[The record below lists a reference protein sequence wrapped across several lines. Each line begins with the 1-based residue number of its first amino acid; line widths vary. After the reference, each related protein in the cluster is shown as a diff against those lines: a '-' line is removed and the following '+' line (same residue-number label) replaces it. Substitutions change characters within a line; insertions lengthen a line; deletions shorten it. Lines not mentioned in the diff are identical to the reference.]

1 MDKLAHSEMI
11 TLLVA
16 ISVMLIAGRLLGEL
30 FRRLKQPM
38 VIGEI
43 LAGVILG
50 PTVLGMIDQDFFQA
64 LFPSKGSTAIAL
76 NGLVNISV
84 ILLLFIAGLEVDLSM
99 VIEQGKQSLYISFSS
114 IIIPFIIGFAFP
126 WFYPDFFG
134 ITDEKFKLI
143 YSLFLGTALSITALP
158 VIARILMDTGLF
170 KSKIGMLIIASAMV
184 NDLIGWMIFSVVLSM
199 LNNEVGPSGL
209 FNTILLTL
217 FFSIIMLTFGRILFN
232 KTLPWINKKFAWP
245 GGILSLSIAMCFL
258 AASFTE
264 YIGIHAIFGAFIFGI
279 ALGDSV
285 HLTDRAKE
293 IIHHFVN
300 NIFAPLFFV
309 SIGLKVN
316 FAQNFD
322 LMLTLVVLIIA
333 IAGKLIGAGVGA
345 KLAKYSWKDALAIGS
360 GMNARGA
367 MEIILG
373 LLALEAGIIKERMF
387 VALVIMALVTSI
399 ISGPMMKYFT
409 RTFVK
414 KIPDGLASLQGDQ
427 KEF

>member
-1 MDKLAHSEMI
+1 MDKLVHKEMV
-11 TLLVA
+11 T
-16 ISVMLIAGRLLGEL
+16 MLIAISIMLISGRLLGEL
-30 FRRLKQPM
+30 FRRFKQPM

-43 LAGVILG
+43 LAGIILG
-50 PTVLGMIDQDFFQA
+50 PTVLGMIDQEFFQA
-64 LFPSKGSTAIAL
+64 LFPSKGGTAIAL
-76 NGLVNISV
+76 NGLINISV

-99 VIEQGKQSLYISFSS
+99 VIEQGKQSCYISFSS
-114 IIIPFIIGFAFP
+114 IIIPFAIGFAFP

-170 KSKIGMLIIASAMV
+170 KSKIGMLVIASAMV
-184 NDLIGWMIFSVVLSM
+184 DDLIGWMIFSVVLSM
-199 LNNEVGPSGL
+199 MNNEVSSSGL
-209 FNTILLTL
+209 LNTLLLTL
-217 FFSIIMLTFGRILFN
+217 FFAVSMLTFGRIIFN
-232 KTLPWINKKFAWP
+232 KILPWINKKFAWP
-245 GGILSLSIAMCFL
+245 GGILSLSIALCFL
-258 AASFTE
+258 SASFTE
-264 YIGIHAIFGAFIFGI
+264 YIGIHAIFGAFIFGV

-322 LMLTLVVLIIA
+322 LLLTLVVLIIA
-333 IAGKLIGAGVGA
+333 VAGKMIGAGAGARLA
-345 KLAKYSWKDALAIGS
+345 KLSWRESFAIGS

-387 VALVIMALVTSI
+387 VALVIMALITSI

-409 RTFVK
+409 RVIKK
-414 KIPDGLASLQGDQ
+414 KIPSPLTSLRGQ
-427 KEF
+427 ENEA